1 MAKVHQT
8 VLVRPGRYS
17 VRRGGFV
24 GGAAAA
30 TFPPPGLVIPSLADI
45 MARAPRQDNADAP
58 LQNRTWYDQLATQT
72 RKGY

>member
-1 MAKVHQT
+1 M
-8 VLVRPGRYS
+8 
-17 VRRGGFV
+17 